1 MPSVAAKVI
10 GVALVVSLAIVSTL
24 RLLPA
29 LYPTPKSFPNYQV
42 QRPTTLGS
50 PIWDMDL
57 GPNVRML
64 VENTL
69 RYQIN
74 TDEGAHEWERLVPSD
89 GGVVYPPSHSNS
101 TKYTI
106 SMFHQLRCLNV
117 VRLELTRPSRFS
129 NITAPNERQV
139 KHCLNYL
146 RQMALC
152 RSDPDLENPTS
163 PTSVDIVRAR
173 TCKDWRTVY
182 ERQAEGARA

>member
-1 MPSVAAKVI
+1 
-10 GVALVVSLAIVSTL
+10 
-24 RLLPA
+24 
-29 LYPTPKSFPNYQV
+29 
-42 QRPTTLGS
+42 
-50 PIWDMDL
+50 
-57 GPNVRML
+57 ML

-69 RYQIN
+69 RYQID
-74 TDEGAHEWERLVPSD
+74 TSEGAREWERLVPSD
-89 GGVVYPPSHSNS
+89 GGVVYPSPSTPSLTPSLNTTS
-101 TKYTI
+101 PKQYTI

-129 NITAPNERQV
+129 NVTAPNERQV

-173 TCKDWRTVY
+173 TCKDWRSVY
-182 ERQAEGARA
+182 AAQAEGVRGTEGVEGMILLNVKEVSSTKVTK